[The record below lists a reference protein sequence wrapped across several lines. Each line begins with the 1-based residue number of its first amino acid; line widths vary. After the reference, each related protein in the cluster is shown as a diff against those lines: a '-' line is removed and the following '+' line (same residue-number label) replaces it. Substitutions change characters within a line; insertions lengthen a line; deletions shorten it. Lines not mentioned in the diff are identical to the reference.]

1 MTAEVDTK
9 QVARVFPSRAA
20 QLAREDFYFF
30 VRWMFLRMR
39 GSHWRQAPH
48 HQLICDA
55 LMRVFRGE
63 CRRIIFNLP
72 PRYSKTE
79 LVVVM
84 FIAWCLGK
92 APDSE
97 FIHASYAGTLASANS
112 GKVLQV
118 IQHEAYAE
126 VFPEVELANDAKSH
140 WRTTDGG
147 QVFTTGTGG
156 SMTGFGAGK
165 DRPGFGGAIIL
176 DDPHKAD
183 EAKSKPIR
191 EGVIDWFQNTV
202 ESRGNAAGRATPII
216 VVMQR
221 LHQLDLAGWLLDGG
235 NGEEWELVC
244 LPALQEDGT
253 ALWPEKHTAEQLRS
267 MQRAAPYHFSGQY
280 QQRPSPAEGGFFKPD
295 QLVPVKAV
303 PAGIPIRWARGWDLG
318 ATTTGDWTA
327 GVKLGALAD
336 GRFIIA
342 HVNRLREAPDER
354 DAALRNTA
362 AADGR
367 QVKVSL
373 PQDPGQAGKTQI
385 LHLTRM
391 LAGYPVHTS
400 PESGDK
406 ETRAEPIASQINV
419 GNCMILIGP
428 WNQEFTDE
436 LRAFP
441 NGAFDDQV
449 DGLSRAA
456 EALMVA
462 PVRIE
467 GVSPKGL

>member
-1 MTAEVDTK
+1 MSSEVSTVA
-9 QVARVFPSRAA
+9 VARQFSLEAAKRA
-20 QLAREDFYFF
+20 RDDFYFF

-39 GSHWRQAPH
+39 GSHWRKAPH
-48 HQLICDA
+48 HQKICDA

-63 CRRIIFNLP
+63 CTRIIFNLP

-84 FIAWCLGK
+84 FIAWSMGK

-97 FIHASYAGTLASANS
+97 FIHASYAGTLAGANS
-112 GKVLQV
+112 GKVLSV

-126 VFPEVELANDAKSH
+126 VFPEVELTNDAKSH
-140 WRTTDGG
+140 WRTSEGG

-221 LHQLDLAGWLLDGG
+221 LHQQDLAGWLLEGG
-235 NGEEWELVC
+235 NGEAWEHLC
-244 LPALQEDGT
+244 LPALQPDGT
-253 ALWPEKHTAEQLRS
+253 ALWPEKHSAEQLRS
-267 MQRAAPYHFSGQY
+267 MQAAAPYHFSGQY

-295 QLVPVKAV
+295 QLVPIKAI
-303 PAGIPIRWARGWDLG
+303 PAGVSIRWCRGWDLG
-318 ATTTGDWTA
+318 STTNGDWTA

-336 GRFIIA
+336 GRFVIA
-342 HVNRLREAPDER
+342 HVTRLREAPDAR
-354 DAALRNTA
+354 DAVLKNTTTT
-362 AADGR
+362 DGAG
-367 QVKVSL
+367 VKVSL
-373 PQDPGQAGKTQI
+373 PQDPGQAGKTQV

-391 LAGYPVHTS
+391 LAGYAVHTS

-406 ETRAEPIASQINV
+406 ETRAEPIASQVNV
-419 GNCMILIGP
+419 GNCMIVVGP
-428 WNQEFTDE
+428 WNEPFKDE

-441 NGAFDDQV
+441 NGTWDDQV